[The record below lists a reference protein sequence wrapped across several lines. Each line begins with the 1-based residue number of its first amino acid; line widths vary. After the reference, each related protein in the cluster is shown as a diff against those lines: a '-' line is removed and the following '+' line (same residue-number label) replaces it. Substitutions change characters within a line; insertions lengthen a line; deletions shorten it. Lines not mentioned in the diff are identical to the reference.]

1 MKRTREVALGWRK
14 RLLVGFLV
22 GLLIVLLAALE
33 MWAAPRAHGA
43 VEGSIEAPRRSG
55 GETASGTEPDAIWDG
70 LLHRYVHHGG
80 VDYRGLSKQEGE
92 LSRYLNDLAV
102 AHLASLDRQARLAF
116 WINAYNAS
124 VVDFVI
130 ARYPG
135 LRSVRDVDGFFDGL
149 KIKIADKERT
159 LDEIEAKARSFG
171 DPRVHFAL
179 VCASA
184 SCPDLRAEAYRGSRL
199 DIQLDSQVKTF
210 LANSRKGLRFDRASN
225 TLYLSSIFKWYAGD
239 FTGGSTII
247 AYFVRG
253 GVEDWVVRHLPSAE
267 AAEIRTADP
276 SVSYMDYDWSLN
288 DRPR

>member
-1 MKRTREVALGWRK
+1 MPGARESGSRG
-14 RLLVGFLV
+14 RGRP
-22 GLLIVLLAALE
+22 LAAFLC
-33 MWAAPRAHGA
+33 A
-43 VEGSIEAPRRSG
+43 VLVLALSACARSG
-55 GETASGTEPDAIWDG
+55 HAEGKTERTATSSARETTGAKSSQVGDSSGIWDS
-70 LLHRYVHHGG
+70 LLHEYVHQGG
-80 VDYRGLSKQEGE
+80 VDYRGLEARKRE
-92 LSRYLNDLAV
+92 LATYVGGLA
-102 AHLASLDRQARLAF
+102 AGRPERLERSARLAF

-124 VVDFVI
+124 VVDFVL

-135 LRSVRDVDGFFDGL
+135 IRSVRDVDGFFDRL
-149 KIKIADKERT
+149 KIEIAGKGRT
-159 LDEIEAKARSFG
+159 LDEIEAEARGFG

-199 DIQLDSQVKTF
+199 DAQLNDQVKTF
-210 LANSRKGLRFDRASN
+210 LSNPHKGLRFDRASD

-247 AYFVRG
+247 AYFARG
-253 GVEDWVVRHLPSAE
+253 GIVDWVVHHLPAGE
-267 AAEIRTADP
+267 AAAIRGADP